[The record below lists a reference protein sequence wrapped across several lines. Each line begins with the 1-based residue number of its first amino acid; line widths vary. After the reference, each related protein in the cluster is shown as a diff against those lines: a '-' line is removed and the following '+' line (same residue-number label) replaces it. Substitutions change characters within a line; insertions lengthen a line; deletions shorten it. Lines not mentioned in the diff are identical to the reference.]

1 MKRIAFAAGL
11 AVALLAPTAAF
22 AQVPAPLRV
31 GGEIKEPKKIKD
43 VAPEYPEIARAA
55 RIQGVVI
62 LEVLIGEDGAVQE
75 ARVLRP
81 APTLDQAALDAVLQW
96 KYTPTLLNGQPV
108 PIVMTVTVTFSLN
121 DKANQAPVAQTAAP
135 DAPEPV
141 RFKTASGV
149 EMVPVRVGG
158 DIKEPVKIKSV
169 APIYPPDAQRAR
181 VQGTV
186 ILEAVIDTDGTVKQ
200 ARVLRSAPG
209 LDESAV
215 NAVRQWEYTPTIFNG
230 VAVPVI
236 MTVTVTFSLK

>member
-11 AVALLAPTAAF
+11 AVALLAPAAAF

-31 GGEIKEPKKIKD
+31 GGEIKEPKKLTH
-43 VAPEYPEIARAA
+43 VGPEYPEIARAA

-62 LEVLIGEDGAVQE
+62 LEVMIGEDGAVRE

-81 APTLDQAALDAVLQW
+81 VPMLDQAALDAVLQW

-121 DKANQAPVAQTAAP
+121 DKANEGPAAQTAAS
-135 DAPEPV
+135 DAPEPA
-141 RFKTASGV
+141 RFKTASGA

-158 DIKEPVKIKSV
+158 DIKEPIKTRSV
-169 APIYPPDAQRAR
+169 APIYPPEAQQAGL
-181 VQGTV
+181 QGAV
-186 ILEAVIDTDGTVKQ
+186 ILEAVIDTDGKVKQ
-200 ARVLRSAPG
+200 TRVLRSVPG

-215 NAVRQWEYTPTIFNG
+215 NAVRQWEYTPTIYNG